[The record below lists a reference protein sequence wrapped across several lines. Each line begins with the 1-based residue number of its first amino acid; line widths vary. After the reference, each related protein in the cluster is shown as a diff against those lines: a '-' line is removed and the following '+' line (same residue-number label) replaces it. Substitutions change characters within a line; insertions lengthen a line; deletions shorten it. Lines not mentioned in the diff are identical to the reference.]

1 MGSAIGGYFELE
13 LPFSREAG
21 RHQGGLA
28 YQSARAAFFALL
40 RSARPRPGRI
50 WMPYFICDAMIAPL
64 RQLGIEVLYYPLDN
78 EFGIAGDVALRGND
92 WLLYVNYFGICSGQV
107 QKTLAHFPVER
118 VVIDCSQAWF
128 EEPASCMANIYSPRK
143 FFGVPD
149 GGILYSN
156 LSVALGHDQDEGS
169 FSRMGHLLK
178 RLAGEPESGY
188 GDYLS
193 AEAGL
198 GDLEPR
204 RMSSLTHRLLASIDQ
219 QSAREARNRNYAQ
232 LHAWLGCHNALSL
245 PTQVDAPLC
254 YPFLCTDQKL
264 RGKLLARRI
273 FTPTYWNEVLNRVAP
288 DAIEAGWVKGLIPLP
303 VDHRYGID
311 EMEKI
316 ARAIHE

>member
-232 LHAWLGCHNALSL
+232 LHA
-245 PTQVDAPLC
+245 QVDAPLC